1 MREIRIVIT
10 GIRGLSRFVSVLSV
24 FLTILFLTTDGKCQ
38 SSYHGQTIQQIIAMP
53 PDSVNLGIACLV
65 LAKDA
70 YPKLNIDY
78 FNYCIDYMV
87 RRIRYLNQGRT
98 DPLARI
104 GLLNTYLFR
113 PGWWNDSI
121 TFTYNLNDLEADSTN
136 DQFLNGYIATKH
148 GSCITM
154 AMLYL
159 VLAQRLGWPIKPVRS
174 AKHFYC
180 RYIKKGFKQDNIE
193 ATCGGG
199 YIPTWRYAADVGE
212 PKRAIRNGVYER
224 VLTNKQYIASLLEEN
239 ARYFL
244 DKKKDLDKAIFYTK
258 LSIKYDSTNSGA
270 YWNLGEL
277 YRRKAIQLD
286 SIRYDKIQE
295 LTTSTSVDEFLMR
308 HRRPEV
314 ETYMPTPRSTAI
326 SPEPV
331 TPRTPGPSVFGQYL
345 NGIEPEPAQQSRIAA
360 GPPPNQSFRGQDKE
374 MYQDD
379 QGILFSETQ
388 RINSRYGK
396 RIMELLARS
405 HRLKARAKRLGIVLK
420 FPKEFFIKQAE
431 SIAKFKRTGE
441 Y

>member
-1 MREIRIVIT
+1 MAEA
-10 GIRGLSRFVSVLSV
+10 RFSVATP
-24 FLTILFLTTDGKCQ
+24 FLKFNAQLFWFFLLVLLLPCKNGFAQSQYTDQSIEQILD
-38 SSYHGQTIQQIIAMP
+38 MP
-53 PDSVNLGIACLV
+53 SDSINLGIACLV

-70 YPKLNIDY
+70 YPKLNIDF
-78 FNYCIDYMV
+78 FNYSIDYMV
-87 RRIRYLNQGRT
+87 RQIRYLNQERT

-104 GLLNTYLFR
+104 GILNTYLFR
-113 PGWWNDSI
+113 SGWWNDSI

-154 AMLYL
+154 SMLYL

-180 RYIKKGFKQDNIE
+180 RYIKKGFRQDNIE

-199 YIPTWRYAADVGE
+199 YIPTWRYAVDAAE

-244 DKKKDLDKAIFYTK
+244 DRKKDLDKAIYCTG
-258 LSIKYDSTNSGA
+258 LSIKYDSTNSRA
-270 YWNLGEL
+270 YWDLGEL

-295 LTTSTSVDEFLMR
+295 LKASTDVDEILKGQSR
-308 HRRPEV
+308 SQV
-314 ETYMPTPRSTAI
+314 ETNTPTRQTANI
-326 SPEPV
+326 
-331 TPRTPGPSVFGQYL
+331 G
-345 NGIEPEPAQQSRIAA
+345 PEPAMPHAPTPSMIGKYMNGMVPGPAPKSQIASR
-360 GPPPNQSFRGQDKE
+360 PPLNQNFRQRGQE
-374 MYQDD
+374 SFQDD
-379 QGILFSETQ
+379 QGILLS
-388 RINSRYGK
+388 RIQKANSIYGK
-396 RIMELLARS
+396 RIMELMAIS
-405 HRLKARAKRLGIVLK
+405 HRLKAKAKRLGIVLR
-420 FPKEFFIKQAE
+420 FPREFFIKQAE

>member
-1 MREIRIVIT
+1 MAERRCSIAT
-10 GIRGLSRFVSVLSV
+10 SFLKLNAQLFRFFLLVLLLPYKNG
-24 FLTILFLTTDGKCQ
+24 FTQPRYT
-38 SSYHGQTIQQIIAMP
+38 GQTTEQILAMP
-53 PDSVNLGIACLV
+53 SDSIDLGIACLI

-70 YPKLNIDY
+70 YPKLNIDF
-78 FNYCIDYMV
+78 FNYSIDYMV
-87 RRIRYLNQGRT
+87 RQIRYLNQGRT

-113 PGWWNDSI
+113 PGWWNDSV

-154 AMLYL
+154 SMLYL

-180 RYIKKGFKQDNIE
+180 RYIKKRFKQNNIE

-212 PKRAIRNGVYER
+212 PNRAIRNGVYER
-224 VLTNKQYIASLLEEN
+224 VLTNKEYIASLLEEN

-244 DKKKDLDKAIFYTK
+244 DRKKDLDKAIYYTR

-277 YRRKAIQLD
+277 YRRKAVQLD
-286 SIRYDKIQE
+286 SIRYDRIQE
-295 LTTSTSVDEFLMR
+295 LKASTSVDEFLMR
-308 HRRPEV
+308 HRRSEV
-314 ETYMPTPRSTAI
+314 EANMPPPRPTTGN
-326 SPEPV
+326 PESAMPQA
-331 TPRTPGPSVFGQYL
+331 PDPSVFGQYL
-345 NGIEPEPAQQSRIAA
+345 NGVVP
-360 GPPPNQSFRGQDKE
+360 GPPPRSRITAWPSPNQNYRRQDKE

-379 QGILFSETQ
+379 QGVLSAEIQ
-388 RINSRYGK
+388 QVNSSYGK
-396 RIMELLARS
+396 RIMEFLALS
-405 HRLKARAKRLGIVLK
+405 HNLKAKAKSLGIVLR
-420 FPKEFFIKQAE
+420 FPREFFIKQAE
-431 SIAKFKRTGE
+431 SIVKFKRTGE

>member
-1 MREIRIVIT
+1 MVVR
-10 GIRGLSRFVSVLSV
+10 
-24 FLTILFLTTDGKCQ
+24 ILFLCICLDMISVPEKGDCQ
-38 SSYHGQTIQQIIAMP
+38 MYDTGQTIRQILAMP
-53 PDSVNLGIACLV
+53 SDSINLGIACLV
-65 LAKDA
+65 LAKEA
-70 YPKLNIDY
+70 YPKLNVDY

-87 RRIRYLNQGRT
+87 RQIRYLNQGRT

-121 TFTYNLNDLEADSTN
+121 TFTYNLDDLEADSTK

-154 AMLYL
+154 SMLYL
-159 VLAQRLGWPIKPVRS
+159 VLAQRLGWPIRPVRS

-180 RYIKKGFKQDNIE
+180 RYIAKGFRRANIE
-193 ATCGGG
+193 PTCGGG
-199 YIPTWRYAADVGE
+199 YIPTWKYAVDAGE

-244 DKKKDLDKAIFYTK
+244 DKKKDLDKAIYYTR

-270 YWNLGEL
+270 WWNLGEL

-286 SIRYDKIQE
+286 SIRFDKIQE
-295 LTTSTSVDEFLMR
+295 LETSTNVDELLMR
-308 HRRPEV
+308 HRRSEV
-314 ETYMPTPRSTAI
+314 EAYVPHPRPTAI
-326 SPEPV
+326 NPEPAM
-331 TPRTPGPSVFGQYL
+331 PRTPSPSVFCQYL
-345 NGIEPEPAQQSRIAA
+345 NGVVPGPAQQPRIVS
-360 GPPPNQSFRGQDKE
+360 GPSPNQNFRRQDNE
-374 MYQDD
+374 NYQDD

-388 RINSRYGK
+388 QMNSKYGK
-396 RIMELLARS
+396 RIMELLALSRN
-405 HRLKARAKRLGIVLK
+405 LKSKAKRLGIVLR
-420 FPKEFFIKQAE
+420 FPKEFFIEQAE
-431 SIAKFKRTGE
+431 SIAKFKRTGQ

>member
-1 MREIRIVIT
+1 MGEIRIVIV
-10 GIRGLSRFVSVLSV
+10 GIRGLSRLVSVLSV
-24 FLTILFLTTDGKCQ
+24 FLMILFLTTDGKCQ
-38 SSYHGQTIQQIIAMP
+38 SSYHDQTIQQILAMP
-53 PDSVNLGIACLV
+53 SDSINLGIACLV

-87 RRIRYLNQGRT
+87 RQIRYLNQRRT

-121 TFTYNLNDLEADSTN
+121 TFTYNLNDLEADSTD

-154 AMLYL
+154 SMLYL
-159 VLAQRLGWPIKPVRS
+159 VLAQRLGWPIRPVRS

-180 RYIKKGFKQDNIE
+180 RYIAKGFRQANIE
-193 ATCGGG
+193 PTCGGG
-199 YIPTWRYAADVGE
+199 YIPTWRYAVDAGE

-244 DKKKDLDKAIFYTK
+244 DKKKDLDKAIYYTR

-295 LTTSTSVDEFLMR
+295 LKASTGVDKLLMR
-308 HRRPEV
+308 HRRSEV
-314 ETYMPTPRSTAI
+314 ETYMPPPRPTAV
-326 SPEPV
+326 SPEPAM
-331 TPRTPGPSVFGQYL
+331 PKAPDPSVFGEYL
-345 NGIEPEPAQQSRIAA
+345 NGVVPGPAPQSRITAW
-360 GPPPNQSFRGQDKE
+360 PSPNQNFRRQDKAI
-374 MYQDD
+374 YQDD
-379 QGILFSETQ
+379 QGILFSKVQ
-388 RINSRYGK
+388 QINSNYGK
-396 RIMELLARS
+396 RIMELLALSR
-405 HRLKARAKRLGIVLK
+405 RLKAKAKRLGIVLR
-420 FPKEFFIKQAE
+420 FPREFFIKQAE
-431 SIAKFKRTGE
+431 SIAKFRRTGE